1 MTPPSFVAAEEALHA
16 EAVAAAGSDDFG
28 DPAYRDGLRTVLG
41 AYDHEAK
48 FHEAGRAAARAN
60 VVQLL
65 TTRLRSQ
72 ARVSRL
78 AAAEATPIR
87 RPLIVL
93 GLVRTG
99 STALHHL
106 LAQDPAL
113 QCLEYWLAARPQ
125 PRPSR
130 ADWEQAPDFVTA
142 RAEIEAMYAF
152 DPGLRKIHLM
162 APELA
167 EECRHF
173 LAQSFTDDS
182 FEVNA
187 TVPSYTAW
195 YEGGDHVAAYRH
207 HRRLLGLVGG
217 ADPRRWILKYPVHLK
232 HLGALLAVYPDAC
245 IVQTH
250 RDPAQVMASY
260 VELIAGFRAIFEADI
275 DRRAIAQEQLEVWAT
290 GAERAIA
297 VRAQH
302 DPAQFHDV
310 VFADFVADPI
320 AAVRGIYARFDLEL
334 SADAERR
341 MRAWQGGDPD
351 GAHARPRRAADD
363 LGLPRAAVL
372 ERFAGYMRHF
382 DLRPEPRSAAID
394 QTRSAAIDQTR

>member
-1 MTPPSFVAAEEALHA
+1 MTAPSFSASEAALH
-16 EAVAAAGSDDFG
+16 EDAVRAAGADDFG
-28 DPAYRDGLRTVLG
+28 DPSYREALRVVLD
-41 AYDHEAK
+41 AYDREAK
-48 FHEAGRAAARAN
+48 FHEAGRTAARAN

-72 ARVSRL
+72 AEL
-78 AAAEATPIR
+78 ARTAPTAEGAIR
-87 RPLIVL
+87 RPIIVL

-106 LAQDPAL
+106 LGQDPSL
-113 QCLEYWLAARPQ
+113 QVLEYWLAARPRRRP
-125 PRPSR
+125 PR
-130 ADWEQAPDFVTA
+130 ATWDAEPDFQA
-142 RAEIEAMYAF
+142 AAAEIEAMYAF

-162 APELA
+162 APDLA

-187 TVPSYTAW
+187 TVPSYTTW
-195 YEGGDHVAAYRH
+195 YEGGRHVEAYRR
-207 HRRLLGLVGG
+207 HRRLVGLLAGG
-217 ADPRRWILKYPVHLK
+217 DTRRWVLKYPVHLK

-250 RDPAQVMASY
+250 RDPTQVIASY
-260 VELIAGFRAIFEADI
+260 VELIAGFRALFERDI
-275 DRRAIAQEQLEVWAT
+275 DRPAIAREQLEVWAA

-297 VRAQH
+297 VRAAH

-310 VFADFVADPI
+310 FFADFVADPI
-320 AAVRGIYARFDLEL
+320 RAVRGIYERFGLTL
-334 SADAERR
+334 SADAEAR

-351 GAHARPRRAADD
+351 GAQARPRRAAAD
-363 LGLPRAAVL
+363 LGIPRAAVL
-372 ERFAGYMRHF
+372 DRFAAYMRHF
-382 DLRPEPRSAAID
+382 DLAPESR
-394 QTRSAAIDQTR
+394 

>member
-1 MTPPSFVAAEEALHA
+1 MPPPSFAAAEDALHA
-16 EAVAAAGSDDFG
+16 EAVEAAGSDDFG
-28 DPAYRDGLRTVLG
+28 DPAYREGLRVVLD
-41 AYDHEAK
+41 AYDREAR
-48 FHEAGRAAARAN
+48 FHDAGRAAARGTL
-60 VVQLL
+60 VQLL
-65 TTRLRSQ
+65 ATRLRSVARL
-72 ARVSRL
+72 ARV
-78 AAAEATPIR
+78 AAPDASPIR
-87 RPLIVL
+87 RPIIVL

-125 PRPSR
+125 PRPPR
-130 ADWEQAPDFVTA
+130 GDWEAQLDFA
-142 RAEIEAMYAF
+142 AAAAEIEAMYAF
-152 DPGLRKIHLM
+152 DPGLRAIHLM

-195 YEGGDHVAAYRH
+195 YEGGHHVAAYRH

-250 RDPAQVMASY
+250 RDPTQVIASY
-260 VELIAGFRAIFEADI
+260 VELIAGFRAIFERDI
-275 DRRAIAQEQLEVWAT
+275 DRRAIAQEQLEVWAA
-290 GAERAIA
+290 GAERAMA
-297 VRAQH
+297 VRAAH

-310 VFADFVADPI
+310 YFRDFIADPI
-320 AAVRGIYARFDLEL
+320 TAVRGIYDRFDLTL
-334 SADAERR
+334 SAEAERR

-363 LGLPRAAVL
+363 LGIPRAAVL
-372 ERFAGYMRHF
+372 DRFAAYLRHF
-382 DLRPEPRSAAID
+382 DLRPEAGPAA
-394 QTRSAAIDQTR
+394 